1 MNVRTRND
9 LEGGKKRQ
17 EEGRKGKHTLV
28 LDML

>member
-9 LEGGKKRQ
+9 PEGKKRQ